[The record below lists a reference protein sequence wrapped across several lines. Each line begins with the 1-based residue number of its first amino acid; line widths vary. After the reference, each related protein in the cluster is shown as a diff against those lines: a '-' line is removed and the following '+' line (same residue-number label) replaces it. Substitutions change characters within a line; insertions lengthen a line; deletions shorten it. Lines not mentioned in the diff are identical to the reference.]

1 MKTKHILLFAF
12 IALLI
17 IAFNAYTKKEG
28 FSIRDVDPLSMYR
41 SSIRGLRSNTE
52 TFLYNYG
59 PDRIRQRLHKFWS
72 Y

>member
-28 FSIRDVDPLSMYR
+28 FSIRDIDPLSMYR
-41 SSIRGLRSNTE
+41 SSIRGLRSNAE
-52 TFLYNYG
+52 TFLNSYG
-59 PDRIRQRLHKFWS
+59 PTRLRQRLHKFWS